1 MIFEGMT
8 ATTCSSKCNADG
20 CVISGRGY
28 CAHPRKGGLQAVDLS
43 SPDALRRA
51 QQARDQITQAELS
64 ARMEAQK
71 VA

>member
-1 MIFEGMT
+1 MTFEGMT

-20 CVISGRGY
+20 CVISGRNY

-43 SPDALRRA
+43 NNEALRRA
-51 QQARDQITQAELS
+51 QQARDQITQAELT
-64 ARMEAQK
+64 ARLEAQK